1 MHARKERAKAI
12 FCNSTAFQTYDS
24 EIFRLDSEKLP
35 VNQMSSK
42 AFPLLSRRSRT
53 MIVTALG
60 LSLVLGL
67 GLWDAHHEDAMA
79 LRQLMHEHHLLAATL
94 STYIELNADSA
105 RVNSPSQSVD
115 VTDYK
120 STPFGRATF
129 RVERDQGFIVLLMDP
144 VRGQY
149 LTTQARWIHIPELES
164 ARSHGEEGALLSRDA
179 AVLLGLPRRT
189 AVAGLASLREKLG
202 RTGAVA
208 VVTSAEAERDR
219 SRRDQWRSV
228 LGLALTSGLILLA
241 AVGALR
247 SQKRELD
254 LERQRAL
261 HKMERARDA
270 ELARANRMATIAALS
285 SGIAHEISTPL
296 GVIAGRMEQLQ
307 VAVQGQERYERVAAT
322 ISTQIN
328 RIDQIMRG
336 FLAFAQGEAPI
347 LTIRTANEVARNA
360 FKLVQ
365 YRFAIADV
373 VLEFHPCSNDNLPIA
388 CEPALFEQALIDIL
402 INALEASSPKQR
414 VTLSVHYDQSTVA
427 FVVLDEG
434 IGISESVIARA
445 TEPFFTTKAG
455 KGGSGL
461 GLAIAKE
468 ILTHHRGEIAF
479 DLRQTSEGNMQQ
491 GTRVTVQLP
500 RAKEVPVE
508 SK

>member
-1 MHARKERAKAI
+1 MFSNPIRR
-12 FCNSTAFQTYDS
+12 
-24 EIFRLDSEKLP
+24 P
-35 VNQMSSK
+35 
-42 AFPLLSRRSRT
+42 SRRSRT
-53 MIVTALG
+53 LIVTVLG
-60 LSLVLGL
+60 LSLVLVL

-94 STYIELNADSA
+94 STYIELNADNT
-105 RVNSPSQSVD
+105 RVDSLLQNADISDSKLA
-115 VTDYK
+115 T
-120 STPFGRATF
+120 FGRATF

-149 LTTQARWIHIPELES
+149 LTSQGRWVHIPALEA
-164 ARSHGEEGALLSRDA
+164 ARSKGDAGTLLSRDA
-179 AVLLGLPRRT
+179 AALLGLPRRT
-189 AVAGLASLREKLG
+189 AVAGLASVRKNLG
-202 RTGAVA
+202 RNSSVA

-219 SRRDQWRSV
+219 SRREQWRSV
-228 LGLALTSGLILLA
+228 LGVALASGLIVLA
-241 AVGALR
+241 AVGTLR
-247 SQKRELD
+247 KQKRELD

-296 GVIAGRMEQLQ
+296 GVISGRMEQLQ
-307 VAVQGQERYERVAAT
+307 AALQGQERYERVAAT
-322 ISTQIN
+322 ISAQVN

-336 FLAFAQGEAPI
+336 FLAFARGEAPI
-347 LTIRTANEVARNA
+347 LTLRTANEVARNA
-360 FKLVQ
+360 VKLVQ
-365 YRFAIADV
+365 YRFTIADV
-373 VLEFHPCSNDNLPIA
+373 VLDFHPCTNEKLPIA

-402 INALEASSPKQR
+402 INALEASSPRQR
-414 VTLSVHYDQSTVA
+414 VTLSVHYDQGSVA

-434 IGISESVIARA
+434 IGISESVVARA

-468 ILTHHRGEIAF
+468 ILTHHRGEITF
-479 DLRQTSEGNMQQ
+479 GLRQTTEGSMQP

-500 RAKEVPVE
+500 RSEEVPVE
-508 SK
+508 STS

>member
-1 MHARKERAKAI
+1 MHARKERANA
-12 FCNSTAFQTYDS
+12 FFRYSTPIQPCES
-24 EIFRLDSEKLP
+24 EIFRLDSEKLQVMHMFSRP
-35 VNQMSSK
+35 
-42 AFPLLSRRSRT
+42 FTLRSRRSRT

-67 GLWDAHHEDAMA
+67 GLWDAHHEDVMA

-94 STYIELNADSA
+94 STYIELNTESA
-105 RVNSPSQSVD
+105 RGNSPSQRDDIS
-115 VTDYK
+115 DYK
-120 STPFGRATF
+120 LTPFGRATS

-149 LTTQARWIHIPELES
+149 LTTQARWIHIPALES
-164 ARSHGEEGALLSRDA
+164 ARSHGEEGALLARDA

-189 AVAGLASLREKLG
+189 AVAGLASLHGKVG
-202 RTGAVA
+202 RAVV

-322 ISTQIN
+322 ISTQIS

-360 FKLVQ
+360 VKLVA

-373 VLEFHPCSNDNLPIA
+373 VLEFHPCSNDKLPIA
-388 CEPALFEQALIDIL
+388 CEPALFEQALIDIM
-402 INALEASSPKQR
+402 INALEASNPGQR
-414 VTLSVHYDQSTVA
+414 VTLSVHYDQSSVA

-434 IGISESVIARA
+434 VGISESVIARA

-468 ILTHHRGEIAF
+468 ILTHHRGEITF
-479 DLRQTSEGNMQQ
+479 DLRRTSEGSMQP

-500 RAKEVPVE
+500 RSEEVPIE